1 MLMLYLA
8 ALGLGGTFLLASL
21 FMGGHDAD
29 ADADADMEMDAD
41 ADVHAEVDAQADA
54 DGDADGHGDADDHA
68 GAIDGVMAWLPVTS
82 LRFWTFFLAF
92 FGLTG
97 TVLTL
102 FGLGFGPVVI
112 AAIAGV
118 IGYGSGWAVVASIRH
133 LSRTESN
140 SAVSE
145 RDYVGATGRVMV
157 PVAKDKVGKVRI
169 EIKGR
174 TVEMLARTEDDIE
187 FASQQ
192 PVIIYAVADDHVL
205 VTRAE

>member
-1 MLMLYLA
+1 MLSLYLV

-21 FMGGHDAD
+21 FMGGHGEGAD
-29 ADADADMEMDAD
+29 ADADA
-41 ADVHAEVDAQADA
+41 HADA
-54 DGDADGHGDADDHA
+54 DGDAHGDAHGDADHA
-68 GAIDGVMAWLPVTS
+68 GALDGVLAWLPVTS

-97 TVLTL
+97 ALLTL
-102 FGLGFGPVVI
+102 FSLASSQVII
-112 AAIAGV
+112 AALAGV
-118 IGYGSGWAVVASIRH
+118 IGYGSGWAMVATIRH
-133 LSRTESN
+133 LSRNETS

-157 PVAKDKVGKVRI
+157 PVSRDKVGKVRI

-192 PVIIYAVADDHVL
+192 PVIIYAVDDDHVL
-205 VTRAE
+205 VTRPE

>member
-1 MLMLYLA
+1 
-8 ALGLGGTFLLASL
+8 
-21 FMGGHDAD
+21 
-29 ADADADMEMDAD
+29 
-41 ADVHAEVDAQADA
+41 
-54 DGDADGHGDADDHA
+54 
-68 GAIDGVMAWLPVTS
+68 MAWLPVTS

-92 FGLTG
+92 SGLTG
-97 TVLTL
+97 MLLTL
-102 FGLGFGPVVI
+102 FGLASGPVVI
-112 AAIAGV
+112 AAISGV
-118 IGYGSGWAVVASIRH
+118 IGYSSGWAVVATIRH
-133 LSRTESN
+133 LSRNESN

-157 PVAKDKVGKVRI
+157 PVSKDKVGKVRI

-187 FASQQ
+187 FKSQQ

>member
-21 FMGGHDAD
+21 FMGGHGEGG
-29 ADADADMEMDAD
+29 DADMHAD
-41 ADVHAEVDAQADA
+41 AHA
-54 DGDADGHGDADDHA
+54 DGDASGHGDADDHA
-68 GAIDGVMAWLPVTS
+68 GAVDGVLAWMPVTS

-97 TVLTL
+97 SLLTL
-102 FGLGFGPVVI
+102 FGLASSQVTI

-118 IGYGSGWAVVASIRH
+118 IGYGSGWAVVTTLRH
-133 LSRTESN
+133 LSRNETS
-140 SAVSE
+140 SGVSE

-157 PVAKDKVGKVRI
+157 PVSRNKVGKVRI

-174 TVEMLARTEDDIE
+174 TVEMLARTEDDTE

-192 PVIIYAVADDHVL
+192 PVIIYGVADGHVL